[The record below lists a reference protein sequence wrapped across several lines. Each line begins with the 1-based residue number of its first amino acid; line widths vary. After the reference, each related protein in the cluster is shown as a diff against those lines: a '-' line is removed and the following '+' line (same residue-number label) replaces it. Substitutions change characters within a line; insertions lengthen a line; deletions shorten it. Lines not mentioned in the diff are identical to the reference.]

1 MNKIVKLT
9 NVFLKNSLSQFGERK
24 NKKANSTIIIY
35 IIAILYLAIVAGGFS
50 YTIIDNLKQIKST
63 RNVYRNY
70 ITSNRNDSTYT
81 NNIFINEFIILFKR

>member
-35 IIAILYLAIVAGGFS
+35 IIAIL
-50 YTIIDNLKQIKST
+50 
-63 RNVYRNY
+63 
-70 ITSNRNDSTYT
+70 
-81 NNIFINEFIILFKR
+81 